1 MVILVPNF
9 RSTLY
14 LECRIFNSFTMETI
28 LAIASGRCVGE
39 LSRTIQDLMSGI
51 TDGQVEGLFLL
62 QSMMVIGRQQ

>member
-1 MVILVPNF
+1 
-9 RSTLY
+9 
-14 LECRIFNSFTMETI
+14 METI

-39 LSRTIQDLMSGI
+39 LSKTIQDLMSGI